1 MGKIRLLLDKFVFK
15 KPVMDDLEIEKL
27 RIDFQSRYHNFKL
40 LLTSNNSALEVM
52 ADIEMAL
59 QGKQPFGMSFVKANC
74 TGVSVNVFNMIK
86 YLNNLAPDK
95 YGQLYASFSDIQKK
109 IDHLLSAKKSLKDDR
124 LLIPLDNVN
133 KDMADFVGS
142 KMANIGEVK
151 NRLHIEV
158 PGGFVITAA
167 GYDHFI
173 RVNDLQAEI
182 DGRFQSADSEN
193 IEGLY
198 TLSAEIQQLI
208 IRSKVPED
216 LADAIV
222 QAWRQLEDKAGGAIT
237 MAIRSSALGEDE
249 QESSFAGQYRSELNV
264 SNDSVFQAYKEV
276 IASKYSLQAITYR
289 LNRGFKDEDIS
300 MCVGCMAM
308 VDAVAGGVIYSCNP
322 VNLRDNSIFINST
335 LGLPKSVV
343 DGSEAC
349 DLFVISRKTP
359 MELIREDIQVK
370 ERKFVCLPEEGVCE
384 VELTGD
390 AGNQA
395 SIDKKQAFYLAD
407 IAVRTEDYY
416 HTPQDIEFAV
426 GQDGTVYILQCRPL
440 QQMETAKKDFSE
452 PVLKDDET
460 VIARGG
466 TTASPGSACGKVYL
480 ADKGIDVL
488 KFPEGAVL
496 VVNQALPR
504 WTSLLNRAA
513 AVVSG
518 QGGFAGHLANVAREL
533 RVPALFG
540 VPDVMDRLNHG
551 VLVTVDADSLTIYK
565 GKIESLLVETETKK
579 NLMEGSPV
587 YESLKQVSNFI
598 IPLNLLDP
606 NSHEF
611 NPANCSTFHDI
622 TRFIHEKSVYE
633 MFNFG
638 KEHNLSERSSKQLYY
653 NVPMQW
659 WVLNLDDGF
668 KEEVKGKY
676 IKLDNIVSIPMLAFW
691 EGFAAV
697 PWDGPPPIDG
707 KGLMSVMF
715 QSTANPALTPGIRSK
730 YADRNYFMVS
740 KNYCSLNSRL
750 GYHFS
755 ILEALVSDRAGENY
769 VSFQFK
775 GGAADHDRRV
785 KRACFIKSI
794 LEKYDFRV
802 DVAEDSLISRIEGYD
817 EDYMIKRL
825 EILGYLTLHTRQL
838 DMIMSNRAKVNYYRA
853 KIIKDIDE
861 IILEK
866 SSAPDPGESS

>member
-1 MGKIRLLLDKFVFK
+1 
-15 KPVMDDLEIEKL
+15 MDDSEIEKL

-40 LLTSNNSALEVM
+40 LLTSNNRALEVM

-59 QGKQPFGMSFVKANC
+59 QGKRPFGMSFIRANC

-86 YLNNLAPDK
+86 YLDNLAPDK
-95 YGQLYASFSDIQKK
+95 YGQLYTSFSGIQKE
-109 IDHLLSAKKSLKDDR
+109 IDHMLSAKKFLKDNR

-151 NRLHIEV
+151 SRLQVEV
-158 PGGFVITAA
+158 PDGFVITAA
-167 GYDHFI
+167 GYDDFI
-173 RVNDLQAEI
+173 KENDLQAEI
-182 DGRFQSADSEN
+182 DGRFQSADSED
-193 IEGLY
+193 IEGRY
-198 TLSAEIQQLI
+198 TFSAEIQQLI
-208 IRSKVPED
+208 IRAKVPED
-216 LADAIV
+216 LADAIT
-222 QAWRQLEDKAGGAIT
+222 QAWRQLEDKAGGPIT
-237 MAIRSSALGEDE
+237 MALRSSALGEDT

-264 SNDSVFQAYKEV
+264 SSESVFQAYKEV
-276 IASKYSLQAITYR
+276 VASKYSLQAITYR

-300 MCVGCMAM
+300 MCVGGMVM

-370 ERKFVCLPEEGVCE
+370 ERKFVCFPEEGVCE
-384 VELTGD
+384 MELTGD

-407 IAVRTEDYY
+407 IAVKIEDYY
-416 HTPQDIEFAV
+416 QTPQDIEFAV

-440 QQMETAKKDFSE
+440 QQMETTKKDFSE
-452 PVLKDDET
+452 SALDDET
-460 VIARGG
+460 VIVRGG
-466 TTASPGSACGKVYL
+466 ITASPGSACGEVYL
-480 ADKGIDVL
+480 ADKGVDVL
-488 KFPEGAVL
+488 RFPEGGVL
-496 VVNQALPR
+496 VINQALPR
-504 WTSLLNRAA
+504 WASLLNRAA
-513 AVVSG
+513 AVVSS
-518 QGGFAGHLANVAREL
+518 QGGFAGHLANVAREF

-540 VPDVMDRLNHG
+540 IPDVMDKLAHG
-551 VLVTVDADSLTIYK
+551 ELVTVDADSLTIYK
-565 GKIESLLVETETKK
+565 GKVESLLAKSETKK

-598 IPLNLLDP
+598 IPLSLLDP
-606 NSHEF
+606 DSHEF
-611 NPANCSTFHDI
+611 NPANCKTFHDI
-622 TRFIHEKSVYE
+622 TRFIHEKSVHE

-638 KEHNLSERSSKQLYY
+638 KEHNFSERSSKQLHY

-715 QSTANPALTPGIRSK
+715 QSTTNPALNPGIRSK
-730 YADRNYFMVS
+730 FADRNYFMVS

-775 GGAADHDRRV
+775 GGAADYDRRV

-794 LEKYDFRV
+794 LEKYGFRV
-802 DVAEDSLISRIEGYD
+802 DVTEDSLISRIEGHD
-817 EDYMIKRL
+817 KDYMIKRL

-838 DMIMSNRAKVNYYRA
+838 DMIMSNRAKANYYRA

-861 IILEK
+861 VILV
-866 SSAPDPGESS
+866 SSPPD